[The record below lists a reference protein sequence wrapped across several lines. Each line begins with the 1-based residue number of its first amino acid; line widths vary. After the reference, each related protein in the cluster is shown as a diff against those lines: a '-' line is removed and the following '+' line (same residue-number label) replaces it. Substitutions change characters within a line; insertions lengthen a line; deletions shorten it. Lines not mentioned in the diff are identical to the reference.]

1 MTPEKSLGGPKGPT
15 IQTPRTLGAKFFTD
29 SALAKVLERYSLPV
43 PNNADHERAERMK
56 NTLKNFDALVTPREI
71 SNREWPDLFVFCV
84 RPSVCNRHQITA
96 TAPATNRNSHSHINS
111 SHSHCIIDT
120 ATARPPLLER
130 DNHNF
135 STRPPQQPPLLLPPP
150 VNILI
155 LFYHEDCIHRS
166 FRIPHCNGRRHWIP

>member
-1 MTPEKSLGGPKGPT
+1 MMICKRLLADEKDEFWLQKKVLAVPKAPPSRQIRT
-15 IQTPRTLGAKFFTD
+15 RRTLGPKFFTD

-56 NTLKNFDALVTPREI
+56 NTLKNFDALVTPREV

-84 RPSVCNRHQITA
+84 RPSVFNRHQITA

-120 ATARPPLLER
+120 ASAWPPLLER
-130 DNHNF
+130 E
-135 STRPPQQPPLLLPPP
+135 S
-150 VNILI
+150 
-155 LFYHEDCIHRS
+155 
-166 FRIPHCNGRRHWIP
+166 